1 MCIMIY
7 MSSSTKHTILSVI
20 FSVGINIGII
30 SVISTT
36 YLLNKPEEEVKG
48 VYVEETS
55 KSNIQNTEVEEDKKI
70 YPIDVCCN
78 NICFHIF
85 EDEIPSL
92 TDDTELSKY
101 LNTNIYPY
109 FQKYFGGKETISN
122 SNGTFEYWVFN
133 NIPDFSNLKENL
145 KKEISSSINGIQ
157 TNMIEVLL
165 KDLPGTDGTYTDK
178 YMEVDNSKQKLYVW
192 MNGKVV
198 KTILLSGPVYGFQ
211 VYGVFPIIDKGISPI
226 APGGK
231 YMPYWM
237 AFYYSKSQD
246 SWYGLHALIWWYD
259 GLGNRVY
266 ETENNIGTR
275 QSAGCIRMLLDDAKY
290 LYENFS
296 IGDVVLIHE

>member
-1 MCIMIY
+1 

-36 YLLNKPEEEVKG
+36 YLLNKPEKEVKG

-55 KSNIQNTEVEEDKKI
+55 KSNIQNTKAEEDTKI
-70 YPIDVCCN
+70 YPIDICCN

-109 FQKYFGGKETISN
+109 FEKYCGGKETISN

-259 GLGNRVY
+259 RLGNKVY
-266 ETENNIGTR
+266 ETEKNIGTR
-275 QSAGCIRMLLDDAKY
+275 QSAGCIRMLLDDSKY